1 MSTVVV
7 NCLTT
12 QKQNSSQR
20 QLRAKLLLDNV
31 QFLNFLF
38 LQFSQTSRF
47 YSQLVIYKRDVDVM
61 LSESV
66 SVK

>member
-31 QFLNFLF
+31 QFFNFLF